1 MINYNKIMKVIRIKI
16 LNKPGAFGRIAD
28 VVGQN
33 GSSIGD
39 IKLVRRGNKYIIRD
53 ITVYSKSP
61 KQLEKMRKDLDKVE
75 NIKIIKVF
83 SEISKL
89 HEGGMLKT
97 KSKVKIKNNSDLE
110 KYFLPGISSIAN
122 TINGN
127 TKKVYEYTSLGES
140 VGVVSNGSTLLN
152 FNECKPETTYSI
164 LESASAVL
172 NETVG
177 VSAYPI
183 VINELEKNKFINV
196 IRSIHKSFGMIV
208 IEGMRLSDNIEIE
221 EKLKGLDTPIL
232 DANKYG
238 NGMVTLA
245 GLINIAKKIEINLR
259 KSKIGFL
266 GFGSKASGITELLQ
280 AYGVDKIYAADISEE
295 SKKNM
300 KHYKVIELQ
309 NEREIMQKADIVIG
323 TSRIQNL
330 IKFGMV
336 KKRQVI
342 LALSKPEPEIKPE
355 IARKAGAVYAGDGH
369 LLNTMLVI
377 PGLIKGILETRA
389 KTVTIETMLT
399 VAEKLAEIT
408 PIDRILPNVF
418 DNNLHE
424 EISKVVRQ
432 SVKDEGIDNLFEEE
446 LEEEND
452 NKEKANDIFDKIKG
466 INEWVG
472 N

>member
-16 LNKPGAFGRIAD
+16 LNKPGAFGKIAD
-28 VVGQN
+28 VVGIN

-53 ITVYSKSP
+53 VTVYSKSP
-61 KQLEKMRKDLDKVE
+61 KQLENMKKDLAKIE

-89 HEGGMLKT
+89 HEGGLLKT

-122 TINGN
+122 IINEN
-127 TKKVYEYTSLGES
+127 PQKAYEYTSLGES

-164 LESASAVL
+164 LEAASAVL
-172 NETVG
+172 NETVS

-183 VINELEKNKFINV
+183 VINELDKNKFVNV

-221 EKLKGLDTPIL
+221 EKLKELGTPIL
-232 DANKYG
+232 DINKYG

-245 GLINIAKKIEINLR
+245 GLINIAKKTGINLR

-280 AYGVDKIYAADISEE
+280 AYGAEKIYASDISED
-295 SKKNM
+295 SKENM
-300 KHYKVIELQ
+300 KRYGVMELQ
-309 NEREIMQKADIVIG
+309 DEREVMREADIVIG
-323 TSRIQNL
+323 TSRIPNL

-336 KKRQVI
+336 KKGHVI

-355 IARKAGAVYAGDGH
+355 IARKAGAQYAGDGH
-369 LLNTMLVI
+369 LLNSMLII
-377 PGLIKGILETRA
+377 PGIIKGILQTRA
-389 KTVTIETMLT
+389 KTITIETMLNA
-399 VAEKLAEIT
+399 AEKLAEIT
-408 PIDRILPNVF
+408 PKDRILPNVF
-418 DNNLHE
+418 DDNLHE
-424 EISKVVRQ
+424 KISKVVRQ

-452 NKEKANDIFDKIKG
+452 NKEKAEDIFEKIKG
-466 INEWVG
+466 INEWVS